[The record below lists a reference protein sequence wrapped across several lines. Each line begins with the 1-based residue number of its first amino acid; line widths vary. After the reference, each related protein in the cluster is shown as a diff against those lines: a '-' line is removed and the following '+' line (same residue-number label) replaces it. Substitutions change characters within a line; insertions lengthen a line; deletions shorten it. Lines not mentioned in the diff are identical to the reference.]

1 MMEVIGFGDEFVACN
16 LLAFGFGSLVNHG
29 AGESANV
36 RLQWSTSKV
45 LYGPSV
51 EPDWFRNLTVEE
63 LLLSRNQQGRGL
75 LLLELVALRDIRAGE
90 EVLLDYGEDF
100 IRAYEHHV
108 EHWEPVPGA
117 HAYAPSYVYD
127 DAIKKLRT
135 EKELKDHPYPDN
147 IFTSC
152 YYRYSDN
159 KSEAEQQLQEKQQQ
173 QSTNAAASESAAVTA
188 FRWRRTR
195 GLLEPRNLRPCSILQ
210 RNEEDGTFT
219 VRIRNR
225 YGLAAEERLP
235 KGAIHIITH
244 VPRYAIRFSDKIYTT
259 DQHLENAF
267 RHEIGI
273 PDDIFPEKWKDLK
286 NMNAVDQ

>member
-1 MMEVIGFGDEFVACN
+1 M
-16 LLAFGFGSLVNHG
+16 NHG
-29 AGESANV
+29 AGQSANV

-45 LYGPSV
+45 LYGPSF

-63 LLLSRNQQGRGL
+63 LLLSRTQQDRGL

-100 IRAYEHHV
+100 VRAYEHHV
-108 EHWEPVPGA
+108 EQWEPVPGA

-127 DAIKKLRT
+127 DVIKTLRT

-159 KSEAEQQLQEKQQQ
+159 KSEAEQQQLEVEQEQQQ
-173 QSTNAAASESAAVTA
+173 QKTRTVTA

-195 GLLEPRNLRPCSILQ
+195 GLLEPRNLRPCSVLQ
-210 RNEEDGTFT
+210 RNEGDGTFT

-235 KGAIHIITH
+235 RGALHIVTH

-286 NMNAVDQ
+286 HKNTVDQ